1 MIKKV
6 KDSIFCNMGELFKDL
21 NFKIKIE
28 LFRIRKRYGWLLGKI
43 LEHSSFFRRIII
55 LIISLALARIIIG
68 TIDLPNFHFYKLADN
83 FNSIGVMIGGMF
95 AIILALSIF
104 VLQNASDLYS
114 SQFYEVYIHDKLEKY
129 IYSILIVIAL
139 LFFTAGIIF
148 KNDLFFITSSV
159 MKKVFIYLFL
169 FFTALI
175 FILIDIQ
182 YENSRRKANP
192 IKALEFLEYKSI
204 EFLNN
209 IQKDIIKIVKIVK
222 LKDQDSSEELIKA
235 IEWNKYP
242 VQHLPILNRQIENLS
257 EITIKLSDRQEI
269 KTANRG
275 LKSINNILLKYLDL
289 RKDCSLAYQ
298 SKLNFLVTESD
309 SQSFLSKN
317 IEGMYNL
324 GKKFIEENK
333 IENAVYVFDI
343 FISLANKSKEIK
355 FLNTKNKNPIFS
367 LIIGYFKFLIEF
379 SIREKNQEVG
389 FQGIRVLDSFILI
402 VFNNKL
408 MISLSTIYEDL
419 LAIALFGI
427 SEKNTAITDKCQNVY
442 LGSLTRIFKCQLI
455 DADRYAEKTLEN
467 IKNITV
473 NIYQMMIKGF
483 LPNNIST
490 SFTLTKPYEKMI
502 NYVYEIVNNYKEL
515 KDGKTKESY
524 KKNIVGLFDKIY
536 RFLRDLAEKIQN
548 CDNILNT
555 YIGFLIFDLDSLL
568 IDLIEDKEFE
578 SSQEKLIEILGKFV
592 YLPSWFFLYDKTL
605 RKSNNLNSNELIE
618 AVTKTGLKLFRSIK
632 NDDSIIEIEKIKLLK
647 DCVES
652 LYDIAENSIEKIKED
667 YGYDEPRVMLKLCFL
682 GVLGLKND
690 VQPIIIEVKKRI
702 CEFEK
707 IYKEKYFSGVSDE
720 IISENICGPKKE
732 QLLIELLRWHRN
744 FINHKYETHRLMDS
758 SEDRMFELIDEKDI
772 ERFIHEVWNYTFP
785 KKKID

>member
-43 LEHSSFFRRIII
+43 SEHSSFFRRIII
-55 LIISLALARIIIG
+55 LAISLVLARIIIG
-68 TIDLPNFHFYKLADN
+68 TIDLPSFHFNKLADN
-83 FNSIGVMIGGMF
+83 FNSIGVMIGGIL

-104 VLQNASDLYS
+104 VLQNASDMYS
-114 SQFYEVYIHDKLEKY
+114 SQFYEVYIYDKLEKY
-129 IYSILIVIAL
+129 IYFIIIILAL

-148 KNDLFFITSSV
+148 KNDLFFITIT
-159 MKKVFIYLFL
+159 MKKIIIYCFL
-169 FFTALI
+169 FFVALI
-175 FILIDIQ
+175 FILIDKQ
-182 YENSRRKANP
+182 YENVRRKANP
-192 IKALEFLEYKSI
+192 IKALEFLEDKSI
-204 EFLNN
+204 YFLNN
-209 IQKDIIKIVKIVK
+209 IQKDITEIVRIIK

-235 IEWNKYP
+235 IEWNKYL
-242 VQHLPILNRQIENLS
+242 VLYLPILSQQIENLF
-257 EITIKLSDRQEI
+257 EITMKLSDRQEI

-289 RKDCSLAYQ
+289 RKDCSLTYP
-298 SKLNFLVTESD
+298 SKINFLVTESD

-317 IEGMYNL
+317 IESICNL
-324 GKKFIEENK
+324 GKKFIKENK
-333 IENAVYVFDI
+333 MENAVYVFDM
-343 FISLANKSKEIK
+343 FISLANKSKEIT
-355 FLNTKNKNPIFS
+355 FLNTKDKNPVFS
-367 LIIGYFKFLIEF
+367 QIIGYFKFLIEF
-379 SIREKNQEVG
+379 TIREKNQEG
-389 FQGIRVLDSFILI
+389 AFQGIRVLDNFILV
-402 VFNNKL
+402 VFDNKL
-408 MISLSTIYEDL
+408 MISLNTIYEDL

-442 LGSLTRIFKCQLI
+442 LSSLTRIFKCKII
-455 DADRYAEKTLEN
+455 DADRYIEKTLEN
-467 IKNITV
+467 IKTITV
-473 NIYQMMIKGF
+473 SIYLMMIKGY
-483 LPNNIST
+483 L
-490 SFTLTKPYEKMI
+490 SFALTKPYEKMI

-515 KDGKTKESY
+515 KNEKTKESY
-524 KKNIVGLFDKIY
+524 RKDIVGLFDKIY
-536 RFLRDLAEKIQN
+536 RFLRDLAEKIKN
-548 CDNILNT
+548 CDSILNT

-568 IDLIEDKEFE
+568 IDLIEDKEFK
-578 SSQEKLIEILGKFV
+578 SSQEKLIEILGYFV
-592 YLPSWFFLYDKTL
+592 YLPSWFVLYDRAS
-605 RKSNNLNSNELIE
+605 RKSNNLNLNELIE
-618 AVTKTGLKLFRSIK
+618 AVTKTGLKLFKKIK

-652 LYDIAENSIEKIKED
+652 LYDIAKNSIEKIKED

-690 VQPIIIEVKKRI
+690 LQPIIIEVKKRI
-702 CEFEK
+702 HEFEK

-720 IISENICGPKKE
+720 IISKNIYGPKKE
-732 QLLIELLRWHRN
+732 QLFIELLNWHRE

-785 KKKID
+785 NSQ